1 MAKKDKS
8 KSGKGKKSKKHEDN
22 GQAQEAAV
30 ALAEQDEHDEK
41 SAKKDR
47 KKGKK
52 DRAEENGKSDKVS
65 VSFESSIP
73 REEAVSYFETL
84 VTGLKKGTL
93 HLKQDSSEI
102 SLQPPAQLD
111 VRVKAS
117 HKREKDKIEFEIS
130 WRTPNESGLTISSE

>member
-8 KSGKGKKSKKHEDN
+8 KSGKGKKSKKQEDN
-22 GQAQEAAV
+22 SQGQAEETAV
-30 ALAEQDEHDEK
+30 ALAEQDEREEK
-41 SAKKDR
+41 R
-47 KKGKK
+47 GKK
-52 DRAEENGKSDKVS
+52 DKKKDKKDGEKENGKSDKVS

-84 VTGLKKGTL
+84 VSGLKKGTL
-93 HLKQDSSEI
+93 HLKQDNNEI

-117 HKREKDKIEFEIS
+117 HKRE
-130 WRTPNESGLTISSE
+130 